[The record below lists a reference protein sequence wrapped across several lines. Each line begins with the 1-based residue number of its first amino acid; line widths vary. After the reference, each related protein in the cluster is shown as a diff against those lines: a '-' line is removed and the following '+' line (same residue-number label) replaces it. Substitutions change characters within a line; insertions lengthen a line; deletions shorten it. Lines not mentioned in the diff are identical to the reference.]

1 MLKKLLI
8 LILVLVPLLCQTQ
21 VNFYRIKT
29 DFSIKEKR
37 ADGSFAL
44 QLGTAYYD
52 LTKKRLL
59 YEMSFPEKQTMLTTD
74 SSVHLFKNGLLQGS
88 KKTPGFIQMSI
99 FHLCLTGDLKSFGLV
114 NTPFKASKV
123 EKSEDLV
130 ITTWELPSPPKDTL
144 LQTKILTST
153 KGRQLYGVV
162 FMDGKD
168 QVVSKQFYLNY
179 EYISG
184 ISVPRKIVFIMYID
198 GKEQKRIMEFKS
210 VELNEKGNE
219 NLYNYPIPTK

>member
-1 MLKKLLI
+1 MLLI
-8 LILVLVPLLCQTQ
+8 LAPTLSQTQ
-21 VNFYRIKT
+21 VNYYRIKT

-74 SSVHLFKNGLLQGS
+74 SAIYLFKNGLLQDS
-88 KKTPGFIQMSI
+88 KKTPGFIEMSI

-114 NTPFKASKV
+114 NTPFKATKV
-123 EKSEDLV
+123 EKNKDLV
-130 ITTWELPSPPKDTL
+130 ITTWELPEAPADSL

-168 QVVSKQFYLNY
+168 EVVSKQFYLNY

-184 ISVPRKIVFIMYID
+184 ISVPKKIVFIMYID

-210 VELNEKGNE
+210 VELNQKGNE
-219 NLYNYPIPTK
+219 NLYNHPIPTR